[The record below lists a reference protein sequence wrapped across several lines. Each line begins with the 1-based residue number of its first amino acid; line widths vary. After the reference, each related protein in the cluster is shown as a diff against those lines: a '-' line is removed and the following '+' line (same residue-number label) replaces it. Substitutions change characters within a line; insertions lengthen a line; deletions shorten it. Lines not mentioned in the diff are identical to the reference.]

1 MSELAARARLAARSA
16 HRLLEDGDYASAVSR
31 AYYAMF
37 DLTRAM
43 LQEIDPKLVAAKTH
57 TTIISRFSRHL
68 VRDRGLPREAG
79 RVLRR
84 VFNARI
90 LTEYSASAVALNDA
104 REAVELM
111 DRFFEAV
118 ATKEDSASDG

>member
-1 MSELAARARLAARSA
+1 MNELAARGHMAARSA

-43 LQEIDPKLVAAKTH
+43 LQELDPKLVAAKTH
-57 TTIISRFSRHL
+57 TTIISRFSKHL
-68 VRDRGLPREAG
+68 VRDRGLPSEAG

-90 LTEYSASAVALNDA
+90 LTEYSASAVTLKDA

-118 ATKEDSASDG
+118 ARQDTASDE